1 MSEQESF
8 PDSSFKAQ
16 VDKVIAVQDYSPLRS
31 CVRLIGISDKSFSN
45 KLFNTDGGCQT
56 YVIDLSWTDLLPRL
70 LLDPRAWMSFSLRRR
85 PLEML
90 EDVPPDIW
98 LDIQFTKEIGETSS
112 YAYEAFADSEP
123 TYLSIKSVRF
133 IVGPRVEPIA
143 FGTAKPIQASTG
155 SAAARLTAFHVG
167 QGMCSLMEDG
177 NDGYLLDAGAGT
189 PVRRPIYRAGVKNS
203 GGPFQNDLLPLIGA
217 LSLNAIVSH
226 PDSDHWRLLDWD
238 STILSK
244 LTSVY
249 LPAGQPALAFS
260 SPAIKKKVIGI
271 GDSNFSFSGGDSLE
285 VRRSQPKVS
294 DKNGEC
300 LVCVAYCGGKKA
312 LMPGDYVYDRMAVD
326 FNANIQAMRIGF
338 FDAVVVPHHGDR
350 ASASAIVSP
359 RNPNLSVAFFSA
371 GTHSGYGHPTTASLN
386 AHRAKN
392 FDIVDNHW
400 YDDII
405 AKHLLP

>member
-1 MSEQESF
+1 MSEREPF
-8 PDSSFKAQ
+8 PDGSFKAQ
-16 VDKVIAVQDYSPLRS
+16 VDKVIAVQDYSPLRR

-70 LLDPRAWMSFSLRRR
+70 LLYPRTWMSFSLRKNL
-85 PLEML
+85 LEML
-90 EDVPPDIW
+90 EDAPPGIW
-98 LDIQFTKEIGETSS
+98 LDIRFTKEIEETGS

-133 IVGPRVEPIA
+133 IVGPTVEPIA
-143 FGTAKPIQASTG
+143 LGTAKPAPASIG
-155 SAAARLTAFHVG
+155 VAAARLTAFHVG

-177 NDGYLLDAGAGT
+177 RDGYLLDAGAGT
-189 PVRRPIYRAGVKNS
+189 PVRRPIYRAGVKS
-203 GGPFQNDLLPLIGA
+203 GGGSFRNDLLPLIGS

-238 STILSK
+238 ITILSK

-271 GDSNFSFSGGDSLE
+271 GDTSFSFSGGDSLE
-285 VRRSQPKVS
+285 VRRSQPNVS

-300 LVCVAYCGGKKA
+300 LVCVAYCGGKMA

-326 FNANIQAMRIGF
+326 FNTNIQAMMIGF
-338 FDAVVVPHHGDR
+338 FDAVVVPHHGDH
-350 ASASAIVSP
+350 ASASAIVAP
-359 RNPNLSVAFFSA
+359 KNPNLSVAFFSA
-371 GTHSGYGHPTTASLN
+371 GTRSGYGHPTAASLN
-386 AHRAKN
+386 AHRARN
-392 FDIVDNHW
+392 FDVVDNHRC
-400 YDDII
+400 DDII
-405 AKHLLP
+405 ARQLLP